1 MKVKV
6 WDLEEDLSLSNFDED
21 ITFNDKSNRSHG
33 SIGSSSNDT
42 SSPNTTQGQ
51 DNLDHSYHGAGHL
64 TPSEPTMSISR
75 SNSTHHNFTYSAA
88 LRPTD
93 TAMKRSSVFQN
104 SLTRNAKNATS
115 KLATSKL
122 IHELSVS
129 AQVEK
134 LKWRPPK
141 RPLISADRSRHL
153 ISNNNQPDHH
163 VAMLAVATTVT
174 GATSG
179 GCGKVYLWSCHRP
192 FMPLSIVDGHEEK
205 SVADFIWLDTPDV
218 KEIPPRRIP
227 TSSLSKIILSQQAS
241 SGVTN
246 EVGGRSLIGTWQ
258 HVLTVGKDG
267 KCLIQSFCRGQK
279 PIAKVP
285 PSAFAIA
292 ELSPFQK
299 GFGSLQLIA
308 THQNVPSGARNE
320 YEVCGFRRDNMSAQ
334 APGIFK
340 EEAVPARGDND
351 NKNAFQWDPNL
362 GGLKDQ
368 SVNLNLTFSTTD
380 SGDLDSIS
388 TKAKSDEVVIAPE
401 VVHLSRFAD
410 SYKLRKDSIS
420 RTKAAICRHNSN
432 VARKLNCIALSQMWN
447 MLASILEGS
456 GSEDL
461 ADANFKKGFP
471 RNALLFALLPT
482 LKNILIERA
491 DAGDVQTCVVICE
504 VMEVIP
510 KKGPSAADVS
520 LAVPGL
526 NLMLVRQ
533 WYLSYIDLLQQMCLF
548 SHATNLIR
556 LSHDPEINKLNQQST
571 T

>member
-21 ITFNDKSNRSHG
+21 ITFNDRSNRSHG
-33 SIGSSSNDT
+33 SIGSSS
-42 SSPNTTQGQ
+42 TQGQ
-51 DNLDHSYHGAGHL
+51 DHLDHSYHGSGHL
-64 TPSEPTMSISR
+64 TPPSEPTMSTSR
-75 SNSTHHNFTYSAA
+75 SNHNFTYSAS

-93 TAMKRSSVFQN
+93 NAMKRSQSLFQN
-104 SLTRNAKNATS
+104 SLTRNAKN
-115 KLATSKL
+115 ATSKL

-141 RPLISADRSRHL
+141 RPIISADRSRHL
-153 ISNNNQPDHH
+153 LSNNNQPDHH

-218 KEIPPRRIP
+218 KETGIPRR
-227 TSSLSKIILSQQAS
+227 TTASSLSKIILSQQNS
-241 SGVTN
+241 SGITN
-246 EVGGRSLIGTWQ
+246 EVGGRSLTGTWQ

-267 KCLIQSFCRGQK
+267 KCLIQSFCRGEK
-279 PIAKVP
+279 PISKVP

-308 THQNVPSGARNE
+308 THQNVPSGASNE

-340 EEAVPARGDND
+340 EEAAPARGGND

-368 SVNLNLTFSTTD
+368 SVNLNLAFSTTD
-380 SGDLDSIS
+380 SGDLDSIGA
-388 TKAKSDEVVIAPE
+388 KAKSDEVAIAPE

-410 SYKLRKDSIS
+410 SYKFRKDSIS

-432 VARKLNCIALSQMWN
+432 VARKLNCMALSQMWN

-482 LKNILIERA
+482 LKNLLIERA

-510 KKGPSAADVS
+510 KKSPSATDVS

-556 LSHDPEINKLNQQST
+556 LCHDPEINKLNQQST